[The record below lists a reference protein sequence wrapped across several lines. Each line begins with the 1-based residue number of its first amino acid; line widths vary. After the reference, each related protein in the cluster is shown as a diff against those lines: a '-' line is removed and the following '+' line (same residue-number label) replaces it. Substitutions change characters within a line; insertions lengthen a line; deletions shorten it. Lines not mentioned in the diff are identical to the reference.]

1 MSVPAA
7 YIGVIILWSTTP
19 LAVKW
24 SVVGSS
30 FLFGVSSRMM
40 LGAMLCLFLVRL
52 MRVEFPWHREARR
65 TYLIAGLGIY
75 GAMLSVYWGAQYIP
89 SGLIAV
95 IFGLTPLATGVMAAL
110 WLGERA
116 LSPAKVA
123 GMALGIFGL
132 VVIFDAGKQWESS
145 SWMGISAMLV
155 SVLVHSASS
164 VWVKRLGNKSHLHPL
179 AVNTGALTF
188 AAPLFLLTWI
198 VIDREIPE
206 TITFQAAASIVYLGI
221 AGTVIGFS
229 LYYYILKHLSAAVIA
244 LITLV
249 TPVLAL
255 LLGQSLNGETVQ
267 PKVWWGTAS
276 ILAGLLLYQR
286 GNGQTALARLNRH
299 NRNVRY

>member
-7 YIGVIILWSTTP
+7 YIGVIILWATTP

-24 SVVGSS
+24 SVDGSS
-30 FLFGVSSRMM
+30 FLFGVTSRMT
-40 LGAMLCLFLVRL
+40 LGVLLCLLLVWLLRID
-52 MRVEFPWHREARR
+52 FPWHKAARR
-65 TYLIAGLGIY
+65 TYLVAGLGIY
-75 GAMLSVYWGAQYIP
+75 GAMLPVYWGAQYIP

-116 LSPAKVA
+116 LSPARVA
-123 GMALGIFGL
+123 GMALGVLGL
-132 VVIFDAGKQWESS
+132 AVIFDAGKQWESS

-164 VWVKRLGNKSHLHPL
+164 VWVKRLGLGNRLHPV
-179 AVNTGALTF
+179 AVNTGALSF
-188 AAPLFLLTWI
+188 AVPLFLLTW
-198 VIDREIPE
+198 VAIDRTIPE
-206 TITFQAAASIVYLGI
+206 TITFQAAASIAYLGI
-221 AGTVIGFS
+221 VGTVVGFS

-255 LLGQSLNGETVQ
+255 LLGQGLNGETVQ

-276 ILAGLLLYQR
+276 ILAGLLLYQW
-286 GNGQTALARLNRH
+286 GNGQAALARFKLRW
-299 NRNVRY
+299 

>member
-7 YIGVIILWSTTP
+7 YIGVIILWATTP

-24 SVVGSS
+24 SVDGSS
-30 FLFGVSSRMM
+30 FLFGVTSRMT
-40 LGAMLCLFLVRL
+40 LGVLLCLLLVWLLRI
-52 MRVEFPWHREARR
+52 EFPWHKAARR
-65 TYLIAGLGIY
+65 TYLVAGLGIY

-116 LSPAKVA
+116 LSPARVA
-123 GMALGIFGL
+123 GMALGVLGL
-132 VVIFDAGKQWESS
+132 AVIFDAGKQWESS

-155 SVLVHSASS
+155 SVLVHSTSS
-164 VWVKRLGNKSHLHPL
+164 VWVKRLGLGIRLHPV
-179 AVNTGALTF
+179 AVNTGALSF
-188 AAPLFLLTWI
+188 AVPLFLLTW
-198 VIDREIPE
+198 VAIDRTIPE
-206 TITFQAAASIVYLGI
+206 TITFQAAASIAYLGI
-221 AGTVIGFS
+221 VGTVVGFS

-255 LLGQSLNGETVQ
+255 LLGQSLNSETVQ

-276 ILAGLLLYQR
+276 ILAGLLLYQW
-286 GNGQTALARLNRH
+286 GNGQAALERFKLRW
-299 NRNVRY
+299 